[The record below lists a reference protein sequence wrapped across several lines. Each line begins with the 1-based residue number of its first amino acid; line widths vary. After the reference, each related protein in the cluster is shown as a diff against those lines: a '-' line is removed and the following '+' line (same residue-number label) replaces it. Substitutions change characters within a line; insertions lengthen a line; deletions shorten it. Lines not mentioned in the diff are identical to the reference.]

1 MPDLNNGNR
10 AYRNTHPWISFKFNF
25 NKLDFRVW
33 MLLGEAKS
41 KCEHIS
47 GAPLLPETIRDFH
60 RIFLAKGALATT
72 AIEGNTLSED
82 EVNKRIAGKLD
93 LPPSKEY
100 LGQEIDNIVVAF
112 NLVNNEITK
121 SPDSSQLTL
130 ESICKYNRI
139 ILEKLNLDEGIVPGE
154 MRNYNVR
161 VASYLAAP
169 AEDCNFLM
177 EKYVNWINEDFKL
190 DDKDKIVYGILK
202 AVVAHLYFVWIHPF
216 GDGNGRTA
224 RLIEFQILRSVGIPS
239 AAAHLLSNH
248 FNATR
253 THYYQMLDRSSK
265 AEDGVYEFIHY
276 ALEGLVDHLR
286 EQIEMVQ
293 GQQVKVHWIN
303 HIFNTFRGQ
312 HSKKEERQRDL
323 MLELVTRVEFQYKE
337 IKQLTPKIAVMYAN
351 LTDMTL
357 RRDLEDLVKMGLL
370 VYKGTNYEHNV
381 GILSLG
387 LTQD

>member
-1 MPDLNNGNR
+1 
-10 AYRNTHPWISFKFNF
+10 FNF
-25 NKLDFRVW
+25 NQLDFRVW

-47 GAPLLPETIRDFH
+47 GAPLLPETIADFH

-82 EVNKRIAGKLD
+82 EVNKRISGKLE

-100 LGQEIDNIVVAF
+100 LGQEIDNIVTAF
-112 NLVNNEITK
+112 NLVNKKITK
-121 SPDSSQLTL
+121 SLDTSRLTL
-130 ESICKYNRI
+130 DSIYEYNRI
-139 ILEKLNLDEGIVPGE
+139 ILDKLTFDEGVVPGE
-154 MRNYNVR
+154 LRTYNVR
-161 VASYLAAP
+161 VATYRAAP
-169 AEDCNFLM
+169 AEDCRFLI
-177 EKYVNWINEDFKL
+177 EKYVNWLNEDFNFEE
-190 DDKDKIVYGILK
+190 KDKIVYGILK
-202 AVVAHLYFVWIHPF
+202 AIVAHLYFVWIHPF

-253 THYYQMLDRSSK
+253 TRYYQMLDKTSK
-265 AEDGVYEFIHY
+265 VDGSVYEFIHY
-276 ALEGLVDHLR
+276 ALAGLVDQLK
-286 EQIEMVQ
+286 EQIDSIQ

-312 HSKKEERQRDL
+312 HSKKDERQRDL
-323 MLELVTRVEFQYKE
+323 MLELSIEVEFQYKE
-337 IKQLTPKIAVMYAN
+337 IKQLTPKIALMYAN
-351 LTDMTL
+351 LTDLTL
-357 RRDLEDLVKMGLL
+357 RRDLDELVKIGLL
-370 VYKGTNYEHNV
+370 VNKGSTYVHNV

-387 LTQD
+387 LAQD